1 MADGELALS
10 FLNLTEQL
18 TNYSLNKLSN
28 DILVFDGDTSKF
40 KIWIKSIEKCALINN
55 LNETKT
61 PLLAFKYSTGYVSDY
76 ILRRLTITPKL
87 NWQQLK
93 TALCERFS

>member
-10 FLNLTEQL
+10 FLKLTEHL

-28 DILVFDGDTSKF
+28 DIPVFDGDTSQF
-40 KIWIKSIEKCALINN
+40 KIWIKLIEKCALINN

-61 PLLAFKYSTGYVSDY
+61 SLLAFKYSTGYVSD
-76 ILRRLTITPKL
+76 
-87 NWQQLK
+87 
-93 TALCERFS
+93 